1 MNVPM
6 MKCQA
11 QHKFLGR
18 TDGGQCSLNGGLPPN
33 IDFAKSSQLIHGIE
47 DADAMGLLFNGP
59 IGKKSCC
66 NKVYTWGLPKSEDYW
81 ENYAYSP
88 NGGIKWDELGSKI
101 KRGY

>member
-1 MNVPM
+1 
-6 MKCQA
+6 
-11 QHKFLGR
+11 
-18 TDGGQCSLNGGLPPN
+18 
-33 IDFAKSSQLIHGIE
+33 
-47 DADAMGLLFNGP
+47 MGLLFNGP

-88 NGGIKWDELGSKI
+88 SGGIKWDELGSKI